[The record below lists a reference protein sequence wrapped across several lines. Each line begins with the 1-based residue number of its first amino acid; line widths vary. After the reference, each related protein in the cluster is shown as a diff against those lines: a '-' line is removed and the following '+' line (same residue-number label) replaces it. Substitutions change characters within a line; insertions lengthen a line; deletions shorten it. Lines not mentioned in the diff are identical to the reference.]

1 MRRLSNCWKRL
12 IVGEVGDTTQLCGTS
27 LTVFLGGA
35 GMSGSYPAEFVS
47 VLQEAG
53 ICNPVAGNFPG
64 MWGVADEKVILDM
77 LADAVSVPF
86 ANSPWSD
93 DPGRREEVVPPSVN
107 EWMNMELEGLLGLSD
122 TRDRLE
128 ARRHRQGAD
137 YNLASANISRA
148 APRNEDTFNII
159 GYSWGAVVA
168 ARMALFY
175 ASAGVE
181 VDFLGLVGAPVNTS
195 LLSAV
200 RRVSL
205 IKKVSVQNLSAQ
217 WDPIYAG
224 MTDAEIIAASPLL
237 IAQMV
242 WSSEGSGHFYYSN
255 AGTTESRMRKRR
267 LIAQLIADGL
277 K

>member
-1 MRRLSNCWKRL
+1 M
-12 IVGEVGDTTQLCGTS
+12 GDVGDNTALCRTS

-35 GMSGSYPAEFVS
+35 GMSGAYPAEFVT
-47 VLQEAG
+47 LPQEAG

-64 MWGVADEKVILDM
+64 MWGVADQKSVLDM

-93 DPGRREEVVPPSVN
+93 DPGEPVEVPPRSVN
-107 EWMNMELEGLLGLSD
+107 EWINMELERAMGLSD
-122 TRDRLE
+122 TRDRLQ
-128 ARRHRQGAD
+128 ATRHRQGAD
-137 YNLASANISRA
+137 YNLASANIGRS

-175 ASAGVE
+175 ASEGVE
-181 VDFLGLVGAPVNTS
+181 VDFLGLVGAPVNNS
-195 LLSAV
+195 LLSSV

-205 IKKVSVQNLSAQ
+205 IKKISIQNLTAQ
-217 WDPIYAG
+217 SDPIYAG
-224 MTDAEIIAASPLL
+224 MSDAEIIAASPLL
-237 IAQMV
+237 LGQML
-242 WSSEGSGHFYYSN
+242 WSTEGSGHFYYSN
-255 AGTTESRMRKRR
+255 AGTAESLSRKRR
-267 LIAQLIADGL
+267 LIVQLIADGL